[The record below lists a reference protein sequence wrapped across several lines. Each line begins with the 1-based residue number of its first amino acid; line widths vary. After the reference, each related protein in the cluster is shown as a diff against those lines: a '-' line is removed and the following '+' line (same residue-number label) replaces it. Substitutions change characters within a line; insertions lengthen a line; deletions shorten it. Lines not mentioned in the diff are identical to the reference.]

1 MRAFRGARPVQ
12 RRLIVPLLLA
22 TLAVSRGHAEP
33 LAVFV
38 HNIVGARLMVSPAA
52 LYVPKNIPGSLAV
65 TIASSDGGP
74 HPKSASLGIGR
85 HVEAVLRGP
94 AFPAYR
100 LLGLPGEPLILPPIP
115 LPGEYEIDDVRL
127 INTETGEPVLE
138 ASPSR
143 IPVHVFAD
151 VLVSQVT
158 SRPLSVEEIRARGVT
173 IDASNFSAVEFEA
186 SFVIEGR
193 PFPVRFPVVTPKF
206 KQSVEII
213 PRIEM
218 EARLALAKRVNQEVI
233 AGLDLPPA
241 LKLPGLGLQLAAV
254 HLSQAADS
262 EVTSPPPVIPALVVI
277 PGSIGFLNRFFSVQ
291 VFVANGAPPGS
302 PLTVHDVQAEIVLPT
317 GRDLLADTED
327 DPLALAR
334 IDGVPRPVVDVR
346 GLGPDGAVGT
356 TDDVGRLQPA
366 ATGQAE
372 LLVEGRKEGLHT
384 FDIKLRA
391 VLDGLVAGEL
401 PLEGLASGAVLVRN
415 PKFSIVFAHPATV
428 RAGEPYEASIT
439 VLNTSETP
447 AELVSIHL
455 NQASISGAHL
465 AATQPETVT
474 LGTLAPGQSQIGTFS
489 LVADRTGG
497 VALTNLTGD
506 DGLSGRFDLRM
517 GVDERGV
524 PLSAQVIQYPDEVS
538 LLPENVRR
546 AADRVLGQALSV
558 ATAAVVPAG
567 VRRIEVDTVRKRVI
581 ELAEAG
587 QRLQLHDSLER
598 VLTDLLLDWHGG
610 RVDSLGFDQI
620 LREAEAG
627 AQFSGA
633 VFEAIP
639 PGATAPSR
647 GWVSAR
653 AADLAGRDE
662 RWGWMASGA
671 ASIAPVLRLEDVETG
686 GATQAITDSASFV
699 GPDGA
704 VVLIRDP
711 RARQGVLEVV
721 VPIPAA
727 ASGTTVEWFEQDATG
742 VTHRHSF
749 AVASNPSMA
758 RCYHYFPLQTPDIVT
773 IDDGCAQLSS
783 GQAAVTSSE
792 VQEQAPE
799 ILSVQQSLGP
809 IVGRPYLPCGGP
821 QFAEF
826 GRVRHYGNY
835 GTLFAVLFSKPMS
848 SAIVE
853 RPENFTL
860 NSGAVTNGIK
870 LQPGGR
876 VALVNMRD
884 GVATWRPRDL
894 LVSNQVQDAR
904 GHSVAA
910 QSHAIEL
917 AADQGVSIAGRLIG
931 TTGEPVPGVP
941 VTLTMNDQVAT
952 PTGCF
957 MANIRASQ
965 TITDNE
971 GRFTFDYVM
980 AGSTGYTLG
989 ATDIRG
995 LSSDALNVILQASPA
1010 GDLDPAEIEAMAKS
1024 PATAQQVMRAF
1035 SASTLAGGI
1044 ALADAVDRVTFRD
1057 SIPVIPVASPRLRS
1071 EVPVVLRFRGRGL
1084 VEGTVLASDGVTP
1097 VTGAAVNLY
1106 PERNSRELG
1115 RGVFSDAAGHFAF
1128 TGVPLGAFSVEAKT
1142 GDGLARTVSGRLEEP
1157 GETVNVPIV
1166 LSEAEVLRGSLVGTV
1181 YESDGVT
1188 PHPRASVQVSTTDL
1202 RVLAV
1207 GVADEAGHYSFASLQ
1222 ARAVRVEA
1230 LSFDGR
1236 RAGVRNTTVLAN
1248 GETIAHVVLAGTSV
1262 VVGRVEFANGTPA
1275 AGALVEG
1282 GESIVTTDA
1291 LGQFTITG
1299 VPVGVRTLRAGMD
1312 IDPSRGLNF
1321 VRIAA
1326 TRLEVLPG
1334 VINAAVIRFSQQG
1347 EIRGRVYDELGH
1359 AVGSVRVAMPQPG
1372 GFQWVR
1378 ADANGNYVFSPVAIG
1393 DHFISAPSP
1402 PVVEPPSED
1411 ELRDLAAS
1419 GSDQLEAVLG
1429 SVLASRLSGPPA
1441 ANPDQV
1447 FGVARTSLTTDGQ
1460 IAVADIH
1467 YYRQGTVTGVV
1478 VNHLGVPIG
1487 AEVHLLGQKL
1497 SPNAGPMFG
1506 ERGVVR
1512 SDPATGTFSFSH
1524 LPVGPYTVTAH
1535 SPFYARD
1542 PSLSGATTLASPNAT
1557 GVQLQFAPA
1566 ESQGARLT
1574 GRVLRDGNPVGA
1586 GVHVAINFTADYEIL
1601 TAADGIFDTQIDLP
1615 ARTYRVDVLD
1625 STTGRRGQGTV
1636 RVQPGIVAYV
1646 EVSLVSMTGGLD
1658 ITVRQGDGSAAGGA
1672 SVVVDR
1678 TAVPANHWTLT
1689 ANAQGVVS
1697 LSSLAEGSYSVRACL
1712 LVAQTQQCRSQVA
1725 TVGEGVRTALE
1736 LRLGGAGTIAGTYV
1750 EADGH
1755 TPVGFA
1761 QLSIGNVAIV
1771 STDGSGAFEAP
1782 GIPLGTYAIVGHN
1795 PITGRSALAS
1805 ARIAT
1810 PNQVVRIALREDA
1823 LGEVVGRVLG
1833 SDGTSVVA
1841 GAIVTLSPS
1850 STLFPATTVTTDPGG
1865 NFRFAGVPPG
1875 RFTLSARHPST
1886 VGLNGNA
1893 GGEMPLAAT
1902 TLTVDVPLS
1911 PRGAL
1916 QVTVRE
1922 ANGTGVPASLTV
1934 HAGQLTFTLDT
1945 DNAGAATL
1953 SSVPLGA
1960 VTVRASSRVSG
1971 RTRSRGVTTLTLS
1984 TPGESVA
1991 TTVSLRGVGAVTG
2004 HLLTSSGV
2012 PSAGSDVVLEMQAS
2026 GSTSITD
2033 TEHAIT
2039 ASDGAFSFPNVP
2051 IGQVRARGT
2060 SVALA
2065 ASQSGELTVD
2075 GAVLDFTLHLS
2086 PSADVYG
2093 YVVRADGTTPVP
2105 NLDISVAYT
2114 PPSGLAGSI
2123 QSRTSSVG
2131 RFAFSALPVGP
2142 YTITARDVAH
2152 DGLLHHEDTIVA
2164 SAQPINLGN
2173 LRLDEAPPTVTEVLP
2188 VDGATGV
2195 SVTSHVEITF
2205 SEPMDPVF
2213 GNAAAAYL
2221 ADDLGARVPLGIS
2234 WSTVAGETRQ
2244 LVLTPNAALRSETN
2258 YTVVVLGP
2266 AVLGLAA
2273 QMVGPGPTDM
2283 ARRPMVVALVSRF
2296 TTVDSVPPVI
2306 ESFTPEQFA
2315 EQLDPSSVVRIGLN
2329 EPVAPASVQL
2339 ELRNSANEIVPAS
2352 VTIGLNSRVVVL
2364 TPTGPLNTN
2373 DAYEARLLALTDV
2386 AGNSLAG
2393 LPVIHSFFTMD
2404 TMGPT
2409 VVDLVPAPGSALV
2422 EQALIDFDVTLGAI
2436 ESGVQI
2442 QATSDLV
2449 HYSLSSLNSMRVRV
2463 NLGAQGQTIVRA
2475 RGIDHFGNYGPWFSK
2490 TFSVAPNFPPE
2501 ISVVQLAPASGP
2513 LRSGETYTIRVEASD
2528 DSGISSLS
2536 FLASGVVVAQQQ
2548 SNALSSLTLT
2558 GVLPASIGPG
2568 SVIAIDAEAQ
2578 DTSGI
2583 IQVAPQVVFPI
2594 ADGAPPAVVATAS
2607 GQPILPG
2614 STLVVTL
2621 TADDAFGLAAESIAV
2636 SGAATY
2642 SESPTLIGA
2651 PTHDSRSFSISI
2663 PSNATSSSPIHV
2675 VVSGTDT
2682 SGYTGNHTLELMVAD
2697 TVAPTIVAVSPPDLS
2712 TNISISAL
2720 PTVTFSEP
2728 VEGVSTSTFYLALG
2742 GNWVPST
2749 VVLGSGATS
2758 ATIHPIGPL
2767 QPNATYEIIVA
2778 AGITDLAGNALAP
2791 MRTVFQ
2797 TQFLDVVGPHL
2808 VGIRP
2813 ADTSTGASL
2822 AMNIEFQFDEPV
2834 ASGVVA
2840 ADVVVTD
2847 LVSNAVLPGTL
2858 TFPDGRRTIRYSVRS
2873 NLLAPGR
2880 QYRAALGGLP
2890 RDAAGNLAT
2899 SPSMQ
2904 PWSTVTTTFTTA
2916 TIGIEVL
2923 VGTYPAA
2930 GRLVEGHLARARI
2943 VPSAN
2948 AQPSSATWFVDG
2960 TDAQTTFGHPP
2971 EAMISPHE
2979 LLGTAPETTTLVAE
2993 ASVPSVGRFSL
3004 PSVVLTIEPG
3014 SGDFDGDGLSNDV
3027 EASAGTNPW
3036 VYDRNSD
3043 PDLDQLTNAEEIALG
3058 TDPLRADTDGD
3069 GSPDNADM
3077 FPLVGGRPPGVY
3089 LSSPAE
3095 TRSALV
3101 VLAGRTFMPPSLTLA
3116 APITLEMWVSP
3127 TAPCNV
3133 WGSLQSPAALNVAFD
3148 GTRFGVSARSI
3159 RAVQWAASN
3168 STMSAWHHV
3177 AVTYDGVHLRLV
3189 VDGRQEVDS
3198 ETTGALDTSG
3208 GGFGVG
3214 SDFLGHLDEV
3224 RVWSYAR
3231 SPSDVALSMHRSY
3244 SGAVAGLLA
3253 AYSFESGAITA
3264 DSTGHG
3270 YTATAANPGVTSS
3283 GAQVYAERAVAMTAA
3298 TQALSF
3304 AAVDL
3309 DGAAT
3314 SLRLRT
3320 LPTHGR
3326 LRTSAG
3332 VYIVAPG
3339 PFTTQLTYVP
3349 DPGYVGSDGFEVVA
3363 DDGVLTSLPMTVEVA
3378 TQTGNAWIG
3387 VSTLHPDD
3395 WSEPSNWSLGHV
3407 PQSTEIATIPEGVVT
3422 PVRLRTSAT
3431 IDGLY
3436 VAPGS
3441 ELHVENNGATETQLT
3456 VSGSAIADGLVD
3468 GDGFVRLTGAQSTIR
3483 GSFPASRVAG
3493 TVLVGGPTT
3502 VDGSL
3507 LVQSGSLT
3515 VGGNRV
3521 TIAGSLTAPTGGLVM
3536 TSSADFVEVEG
3547 EIRLVSGA
3555 QANLT
3560 AGVLRGHANF
3570 IVESP
3575 NFFAPSGG
3583 HVVELVGPS
3592 TSIRLDYAGVGRN
3605 HFHHLTITSPSV
3617 ALTAQNFVTPPL
3629 YLSVTGNLTL
3639 GDGVSPT
3646 VVTGPGDVS
3655 VGGDLTVA
3663 SGATLDAPNIT
3674 VGGVVNVAGAGAVSS
3689 PGVGTYTRIGNILGT
3704 LSAGTLT
3711 LTGGSGAFDWTPDDT
3726 HVTFTNLAVARQ
3738 VTLAGDLS
3746 VPGDVS
3752 IRNAG
3757 VLYVNGHT
3765 VSIGGGLTTTSVGLR
3780 MQNPSDLVDVQ
3791 GDILWTGNSGN
3802 STWLSAGV
3810 LRGHADFSSQGAN
3823 MIHASGTHRVEL
3835 LGPAAAVDIGFP
3847 STNYFQH
3854 LQVQGAAISQGSMP
3868 TVLGTLVLGASASL
3882 SAPALEVRGSV
3893 TVGTGASL
3901 VVTALN
3907 VGAFVEPSAGF
3918 VQVASLQI
3926 SGLGSAQSDWSP
3938 SAAHYSIS
3946 DLTITGRVR
3955 LLTNLIVNGSMQ
3967 VSDLL
3972 TLNGHN
3978 LTVGGSLT
3986 ANSGQLVM
3994 TNPSDAVEVQGDI
4007 VWATFAV
4014 TSLGSLT
4021 AGTITVHGDFRV
4033 EGASALL
4040 FQASGTHQVDLVSS
4054 SAAIRMDVA
4063 GPTQNRFQNLRVL
4076 APGVTTE
4083 SRVPPNSAWG
4093 LYAAG
4098 NITIGSGSPA
4108 SLTSAVPVGSSGVL
4122 SVAGNAQ
4129 LTAPTVEC
4137 ASLGVQAGLLS
4148 TTTLDFFSTATALV
4162 DLPQPDP
4169 AHVAFTNLTVQRPLR
4184 LTSGFVV
4191 PGNLTLNG
4199 TNGALTIN
4207 ARTLSVGG
4215 ALAMGG
4221 RLHMTQ
4227 AADLVAVAGPIA
4239 WTGASSNLT
4248 NGTLRGSSNFTV
4260 STSGAFAPSGSHRVE
4275 LVGATTQIRTDYPA
4289 TTGNRF
4295 HNLTI
4300 SSPSAVF
4307 LTPISPNPQQTAR
4320 VNGALVVSGSSGA
4333 PAAVTV
4339 AAGQT
4344 LNVVGQIT
4352 VGPDATLTNNGTM
4365 TGTCHRT
4372 GSGVTVTG
4380 YTCP

>member
-1 MRAFRGARPVQ
+1 MRVFRGARRAK
-12 RRLIVPLLLA
+12 RRLIVPLLL
-22 TLAVSRGHAEP
+22 TTVAVSRGHAEP

-38 HNIVGARLMVSPAA
+38 HNIVGARLMVSPSA
-52 LYVPKNIPGSLAV
+52 LYVPKNIPGSVSV

-74 HPKSASLGIGR
+74 HPKAASLGIGR

-213 PRIEM
+213 PRIEI

-254 HLSQAADS
+254 HLAQAADS

-334 IDGVPRPVVDVR
+334 IDGVPKPIVDVR
-346 GLGPDGAVGT
+346 GLGPDGDAGT

-401 PLEGLASGAVLVRN
+401 PLKGLASGAVLVRN

-671 ASIAPVLRLEDVETG
+671 ASTAPVLRLEDVETG

-749 AVASNPSMA
+749 AVTSNPSMA

-792 VQEQAPE
+792 VLEEAPE

-904 GHSVAA
+904 GHGVAA

-952 PTGCF
+952 PTGCS

-1142 GDGLARTVSGRLEEP
+1142 GDGLARTVSGRLADP

-1166 LSEAEVLRGSLVGTV
+1166 LSEAEVLRGSVVGTV

-1299 VPVGVRTLRAGMD
+1299 VPVGVRTLRAGLD

-1326 TRLEVLPG
+1326 TRLDVLPG

-1359 AVGSVRVAMPQPG
+1359 AVGSVRVAMPKPG

-1447 FGVARTSLTTDGQ
+1447 YGVARTSLTTDGQ

-1467 YYRQGTVTGVV
+1467 YYRQGTVSGVV

-1542 PSLSGATTLASPNAT
+1542 PSLSGSTTLASPNAT
-1557 GVQLQFAPA
+1557 GLQLQFPPT

-1574 GRVLRDGNPVGA
+1574 GRVLRDGSPVGA

-1601 TAADGIFDTQIDLP
+1601 TAADGTFDTQIDLP

-1625 STTGRRGQGTV
+1625 SSTGRRGQGTV

-1658 ITVRQGDGSAAGGA
+1658 VTVRQGDGSAAGGA

-1678 TAVPANHWTLT
+1678 TAAPANHWTLI

-1712 LVAQTQQCRSQVA
+1712 LLAQTQQCRSQVA

-1782 GIPLGTYAIVGHN
+1782 GIPLGTYAIIGHN
-1795 PITGRSALAS
+1795 PITGRSALGS
-1805 ARIAT
+1805 ARITA

-1850 STLFPATTVTTDPGG
+1850 STLFAAVTVTTDPGG

-1875 RFTLSARHPST
+1875 RFTLSARHPSS

-1934 HAGQLTFTLDT
+1934 HAGQLTFNLDT
-1945 DNAGAATL
+1945 DSAGSATL

-1971 RTRSRGVTTLTLS
+1971 RTRSRGATTLTLS

-1991 TTVSLRGVGAVTG
+1991 TTVNLRGVGAVTG

-2065 ASQSGELTVD
+2065 ASQSGELTAD

-2093 YVVRADGTTPVP
+2093 YVVRADGITPVP

-2152 DGLLHHEDTIVA
+2152 DGVLHYEDTIVA
-2164 SAQPINLGN
+2164 SAQPIALGN
-2173 LRLDEAPPTVTEVLP
+2173 LRLDESPPTVTEVLP

-2195 SVTSHVEITF
+2195 AVGTSVEVTF
-2205 SEPMDPVF
+2205 SEAMDPVF
-2213 GNAAAAYL
+2213 ADVDAAYL
-2221 ADDLGARVPLGIS
+2221 TDDLARRVQATLS
-2234 WSTVAGETRQ
+2234 WTTVAGETRR
-2244 LVLTPNAALRSETN
+2244 LTLTPAQPLASETN
-2258 YTVVVLGP
+2258 YTLVILGP
-2266 AVLGLAA
+2266 EVIGLSG
-2273 QMVGPGPTDM
+2273 MFLGPGPTDM
-2283 ARRPMVVALVSRF
+2283 GRRPMAASFLAHF
-2296 TTVDSVPPVI
+2296 TTVDAVSPVI
-2306 ESFTPEQFA
+2306 ESFTPEHLS
-2315 EQLDPSSVVRIGLN
+2315 EQVDPTAPIRIGFS
-2329 EPVAPASVQL
+2329 EPMSPQSIGV
-2339 ELRNSANEIVPAS
+2339 ELRTSAGALVPAS
-2352 VTIGLNSRVVVL
+2352 VTQGLNDRVVVL
-2364 TPTGPLNTN
+2364 TPNAALSPNAT
-2373 DAYEARLLALTDV
+2373 YEARVLTATDR
-2386 AGNSLAG
+2386 AGNGVTG
-2393 LPVIHSFFTMD
+2393 LPTTHRFATLD
-2404 TMGPT
+2404 TEGPV
-2409 VVDLVPAPGSALV
+2409 VVDLSPVTGASFVAYANVSFDAALATA
-2422 EQALIDFDVTLGAI
+2422 ENN
-2436 ESGVQI
+2436 VQI
-2442 QATSDLV
+2442 QATADLAT
-2449 HYSLSSLNSMRVRV
+2449 YAISPPGSRRVSV
-2463 NLGAQGQTIVRA
+2463 TLGGAGSTTVRA
-2475 RGIDHFGNYGPWFSK
+2475 RAIDRFGNYGPWYSE
-2490 TFSVAPNFPPE
+2490 TFAISTNYPPE
-2501 ISVVQLAPASGP
+2501 IAVVKTTPLIGPLLTGQPYAIHVTAVDDSSIARVWARASGAF
-2513 LRSGETYTIRVEASD
+2513 SEEQQTTSASEIVFA
-2528 DSGISSLS
+2528 G
-2536 FLASGVVVAQQQ
+2536 
-2548 SNALSSLTLT
+2548 T
-2558 GVLPASIGPG
+2558 LPADLGPG
-2568 SVIAIDAEAQ
+2568 LTVTIEAEAQ
-2578 DTSGI
+2578 DNSGLTT
-2583 IQVAPQVVFPI
+2583 VASPVSLAV
-2594 ADGAPPAVVATAS
+2594 ADGAPPTVIAS
-2607 GQPILPG
+2607 APASPITPG
-2614 STLVVTL
+2614 STLLLTL
-2621 TADDAFGLAAESIAV
+2621 TADDAFGIVAESIIV
-2636 SGAATY
+2636 SGAASY
-2642 SESPTLIGA
+2642 SSSPSVAGA
-2651 PTHDSRSFSISI
+2651 PSHDTRQFSVSI
-2663 PSNATSSSPIHV
+2663 PSDASSSAPIHV
-2675 VVSGTDT
+2675 VVSATD
-2682 SGYTGNHTLELMVAD
+2682 GAGNVGQGVLELAVVD
-2697 TVAPTIVAVSPPDLS
+2697 TLPPSVLAVSPASGTIDVPLGVQP
-2712 TNISISAL
+2712 I
-2720 PTVTFSEP
+2720 VVFSEP
-2728 VEGVSTSTFYLALG
+2728 VLGVSASSFYLTRAGSPVPASVSVASDGRTATLHPLAALQVSQAYVLVLTSGITDHAGLSLPPGTTTFQTSSHDLVGPQLLEVRPAAETTDVALAGALEYVFDEPVVAGSVTAASLTLAPVSGSPTIGTTLQFADSGRTLRFLLPLG
-2742 GNWVPST
+2742 GLAPGVEYRAT
-2749 VVLGSGATS
+2749 LAGSPRDIDGNLA
-2758 ATIHPIGPL
+2758 
-2767 QPNATYEIIVA
+2767 
-2778 AGITDLAGNALAP
+2778 TDLAGQPWNNVVTTFTSAAIALSVSLGGHPAQGRIVEGQPALVRASGTPNAQLVSASWRQNAQLLGTSYGTSPTWTIPAPTLA
-2791 MRTVFQ
+2791 
-2797 TQFLDVVGPHL
+2797 G
-2808 VGIRP
+2808 
-2813 ADTSTGASL
+2813 ASTGATTL
-2822 AMNIEFQFDEPV
+2822 YV
-2834 ASGVVA
+2834 
-2840 ADVVVTD
+2840 DVVVAG
-2847 LVSNAVLPGTL
+2847 VSGL
-2858 TFPDGRRTIRYSVRS
+2858 RS
-2873 NLLAPGR
+2873 LAP
-2880 QYRAALGGLP
+2880 
-2890 RDAAGNLAT
+2890 
-2899 SPSMQ
+2899 
-2904 PWSTVTTTFTTA
+2904 V
-2916 TIGIEVL
+2916 
-2923 VGTYPAA
+2923 
-2930 GRLVEGHLARARI
+2930 
-2943 VPSAN
+2943 
-2948 AQPSSATWFVDG
+2948 
-2960 TDAQTTFGHPP
+2960 
-2971 EAMISPHE
+2971 
-2979 LLGTAPETTTLVAE
+2979 TLV
-2993 ASVPSVGRFSL
+2993 V
-3004 PSVVLTIEPG
+3004 EPRN
-3014 SGDFDGDGLSNDV
+3014 GDFDGDGLTNED
-3027 EASAGTNPW
+3027 EA
-3036 VYDRNSD
+3036 
-3043 PDLDQLTNAEEIALG
+3043 IAG
-3058 TDPLRADTDGD
+3058 TDPWTDDAGLDPDSDGANNALEIANGTDPYDPDTDDDGFSDSADNMIAGNRPPAVYMSISPDPRRALEFVSSGVRTLVLPQDLPFSTPMTFEFWCRPGLATPMTVWTRSGGAGAMSIGYD
-3069 GSPDNADM
+3069 GSHFTVTARVN
-3077 FPLVGGRPPGVY
+3077 GVLTTSTASE
-3089 LSSPAE
+3089 LSAHN
-3095 TRSALV
+3095 T
-3101 VLAGRTFMPPSLTLA
+3101 
-3116 APITLEMWVSP
+3116 
-3127 TAPCNV
+3127 
-3133 WGSLQSPAALNVAFD
+3133 
-3148 GTRFGVSARSI
+3148 
-3159 RAVQWAASN
+3159 
-3168 STMSAWHHV
+3168 WHHV
-3177 AVTYDGVHLRLV
+3177 AVSYNGSYLRLFV
-3189 VDGRQEVDS
+3189 MGRRLGDIE
-3198 ETTGALDTSG
+3198 GALDAGSG
-3208 GGFGVG
+3208 SFAVG
-3214 SDFLGHLDEV
+3214 SNFQGSIDEI

-3231 SPSDVALSMHRSY
+3231 SASQIGRAMQRVLPAQT
-3244 SGAVAGLLA
+3244 AGLT
-3253 AYSFESGAITA
+3253 GAWSLEPGA
-3264 DSTGHG
+3264 LGLDSTGHG
-3270 YTATAANPGVTSS
+3270 YNAVVGNPVSVNNAAASWPERRHQLDGPVISLSPVPQDVDGSAGTTLHVEQFPAHGSLTGVSGPPDYRILPALSYASDPGFVGEDAFVIYARDSS
-3283 GAQVYAERAVAMTAA
+3283 GA
-3298 TQALSF
+3298 
-3304 AAVDL
+3304 
-3309 DGAAT
+3309 
-3314 SLRLRT
+3314 
-3320 LPTHGR
+3320 
-3326 LRTSAG
+3326 
-3332 VYIVAPG
+3332 
-3339 PFTTQLTYVP
+3339 
-3349 DPGYVGSDGFEVVA
+3349 
-3363 DDGVLTSLPMTVEVA
+3363 TSLPLTVTLA
-3378 TQTGNAWIG
+3378 TPVGNTWVGGAAG
-3387 VSTLHPDD
+3387 APNG
-3395 WSEPSNWSLGHV
+3395 WSQHMNWSLRHV
-3407 PQSTEIATIPEGVVT
+3407 P
-3422 PVRLRTSAT
+3422 TSSHTAVIGGET
-3431 IDGLY
+3431 GAAVQLSQDTTVAALY
-3436 VAPGS
+3436 V
-3441 ELHVENNGATETQLT
+3441 GA
-3456 VSGSAIADGLVD
+3456 
-3468 GDGFVRLTGAQSTIR
+3468 GA
-3483 GSFPASRVAG
+3483 
-3493 TVLVGGPTT
+3493 
-3502 VDGSL
+3502 SL
-3507 LVQSGSLT
+3507 
-3515 VGGNRV
+3515 
-3521 TIAGSLTAPTGGLVM
+3521 
-3536 TSSADFVEVEG
+3536 
-3547 EIRLVSGA
+3547 
-3555 QANLT
+3555 
-3560 AGVLRGHANF
+3560 
-3570 IVESP
+3570 
-3575 NFFAPSGG
+3575 
-3583 HVVELVGPS
+3583 ELVG
-3592 TSIRLDYAGVGRN
+3592 AG
-3605 HFHHLTITSPSV
+3605 TEITV
-3617 ALTAQNFVTPPL
+3617 NGHVLA
-3629 YLSVTGNLTL
+3629 
-3639 GDGVSPT
+3639 DGVI
-3646 VVTGPGDVS
+3646 V
-3655 VGGDLTVA
+3655 
-3663 SGATLDAPNIT
+3663 
-3674 VGGVVNVAGAGAVSS
+3674 GAGSVRIVDSAAAAR
-3689 PGVGTYTRIGNILGT
+3689 GTFPALVVP
-3704 LSAGTLT
+3704 SQATLT
-3711 LTGGSGAFDWTPDDT
+3711 L
-3726 HVTFTNLAVARQ
+3726 
-3738 VTLAGDLS
+3738 
-3746 VPGDVS
+3746 
-3752 IRNAG
+3752 
-3757 VLYVNGHT
+3757 
-3765 VSIGGGLTTTSVGLR
+3765 IG
-3780 MQNPSDLVDVQ
+3780 P
-3791 GDILWTGNSGN
+3791 
-3802 STWLSAGV
+3802 
-3810 LRGHADFSSQGAN
+3810 
-3823 MIHASGTHRVEL
+3823 
-3835 LGPAAAVDIGFP
+3835 
-3847 STNYFQH
+3847 
-3854 LQVQGAAISQGSMP
+3854 
-3868 TVLGTLVLGASASL
+3868 
-3882 SAPALEVRGSV
+3882 
-3893 TVGTGASL
+3893 
-3901 VVTALN
+3901 
-3907 VGAFVEPSAGF
+3907 
-3918 VQVASLQI
+3918 
-3926 SGLGSAQSDWSP
+3926 
-3938 SAAHYSIS
+3938 
-3946 DLTITGRVR
+3946 
-3955 LLTNLIVNGSMQ
+3955 
-3967 VSDLL
+3967 
-3972 TLNGHN
+3972 
-3978 LTVGGSLT
+3978 
-3986 ANSGQLVM
+3986 
-3994 TNPSDAVEVQGDI
+3994 
-4007 VWATFAV
+4007 
-4014 TSLGSLT
+4014 TSLGSL
-4021 AGTITVHGDFRV
+4021 
-4033 EGASALL
+4033 E
-4040 FQASGTHQVDLVSS
+4040 
-4054 SAAIRMDVA
+4054 
-4063 GPTQNRFQNLRVL
+4063 VL
-4076 APGVTTE
+4076 AFGQLDV
-4083 SRVPPNSAWG
+4083 
-4093 LYAAG
+4093 
-4098 NITIGSGSPA
+4098 SGQ
-4108 SLTSAVPVGSSGVL
+4108 VL
-4122 SVAGNAQ
+4122 SVAGN
-4129 LTAPTVEC
+4129 LTT
-4137 ASLGVQAGLLS
+4137 ASGGLGMS
-4148 TTTLDFFSTATALV
+4148 
-4162 DLPQPDP
+4162 
-4169 AHVAFTNLTVQRPLR
+4169 N
-4184 LTSGFVV
+4184 
-4191 PGNLTLNG
+4191 
-4199 TNGALTIN
+4199 
-4207 ARTLSVGG
+4207 
-4215 ALAMGG
+4215 
-4221 RLHMTQ
+4221 
-4227 AADLVAVAGPIA
+4227 AADLVDVGGNILISGYSGSTQMA
-4239 WTGASSNLT
+4239 
-4248 NGTLRGSSNFTV
+4248 RGRLVGHGNFTV
-4260 STSGAFAPSGSHRVE
+4260 IGGATGATSMFSTQETHTVE
-4275 LVGATTQIRTDYPA
+4275 LVGPAPLIRMDRAGVSANHFGNLRIASSNAALVTPA
-4289 TTGNRF
+4289 NSGPTVQVNGS
-4295 HNLTI
+4295 LTI
-4300 SSPSAVF
+4300 GGSQSVPAQLRVG
-4307 LTPISPNPQQTAR
+4307 PGQQLVVRRELRLDAY
-4320 VNGALVVSGSSGA
+4320 GALLNLGTFS
-4333 PAAVTV
+4333 AASCSR
-4339 AAGQT
+4339 
-4344 LNVVGQIT
+4344 
-4352 VGPDATLTNNGTM
+4352 DATAGA
-4365 TGTCHRT
+4365 
-4372 GSGVTVTG
+4372 
-4380 YTCP
+4380 CP

>member
-1 MRAFRGARPVQ
+1 MRVFRGARRVK
-12 RRLIVPLLLA
+12 RRLIVPLLL
-22 TLAVSRGHAEP
+22 TTVAVSRGHAEP

-138 ASPSR
+138 TSPSR

-186 SFVIEGR
+186 SFLIEGR

-291 VFVANGAPPGS
+291 IFVANGAPPGS

-749 AVASNPSMA
+749 AVTSNPSMA

-773 IDDGCAQLSS
+773 IDEGCAQLSS
-783 GQAAVTSSE
+783 GQGAVSSSE

-799 ILSVQQSLGP
+799 ILTVQQSLGP

-917 AADQGVSIAGRLIG
+917 AADQGVSLAGRLIG

-952 PTGCF
+952 PLGCF

-1142 GDGLARTVSGRLEEP
+1142 GDGLARTVSGRLEDP

-1236 RAGVRNTTVLAN
+1236 RAGVRTTTVLAN

-1291 LGQFTITG
+1291 LGQFTTTG
-1299 VPVGVRTLRAGMD
+1299 VPVGVRTLRAGLD

-1378 ADANGNYVFSPVAIG
+1378 ADANGNYVFSPVSIR
-1393 DHFISAPSP
+1393 DHFVSAPSP

-1467 YYRQGTVTGVV
+1467 YYRQGTVSGVV

-1506 ERGVVR
+1506 ERGMVR
-1512 SDPATGTFSFSH
+1512 SDPATGVFSFSH

-1542 PSLSGATTLASPNAT
+1542 PSLSGATTLASPNAS
-1557 GVQLQFAPA
+1557 GLQLQFPPT

-1586 GVHVAINFTADYEIL
+1586 GVHVAVNFTADYEIL
-1601 TAADGIFDTQIDLP
+1601 TSADGTFDTQIDLP

-1625 STTGRRGQGTV
+1625 PSTGRRGQGTV

-1658 ITVRQGDGSAAGGA
+1658 VTVRQGDGSAAGGA

-1678 TAVPANHWTLT
+1678 TAVPANHWTLI

-1782 GIPLGTYAIVGHN
+1782 GIPLGTYALIGHN
-1795 PITGRSALAS
+1795 PITGRSALGS
-1805 ARIAT
+1805 ARITT

-1841 GAIVTLSPS
+1841 GAIVSLSPS

-1865 NFRFAGVPPG
+1865 KFRFAGVPPG
-1875 RFTLSARHPST
+1875 RFTLSARHPSS

-1934 HAGQLTFTLDT
+1934 HAGQLTFNLDT

-1953 SSVPLGA
+1953 SSVPLGT

-2065 ASQSGELTVD
+2065 ASQSGELTAD

-2105 NLDISVAYT
+2105 NLDISVAYA

-2152 DGLLHHEDTIVA
+2152 DGVLHYEDTIVA

-2173 LRLDEAPPTVTEVLP
+2173 LRLDESPPTVTEVLP

-2195 SVTSHVEITF
+2195 ALGAAVEVTF
-2205 SEPMDPVF
+2205 SEAMDPVF
-2213 GNAAAAYL
+2213 ADVEAAYL
-2221 ADDLGARVPLGIS
+2221 TDDLARRVDATLS
-2234 WSTVAGETRQ
+2234 WATVAGETRR
-2244 LVLTPNAALRSETN
+2244 LILTPTQPLASETN
-2258 YTVVVLGP
+2258 YTLVVLGP
-2266 AVLGLAA
+2266 EVVGLSG
-2273 QMVGPGPTDM
+2273 MFLGPGPTDM
-2283 ARRPMVVALVSRF
+2283 GGRPMVASFLAYFR
-2296 TTVDSVPPVI
+2296 TIDGVPPVI
-2306 ESFTPEQFA
+2306 ESFTPEHLTT
-2315 EQLDPSSVVRIGLN
+2315 QLDPTTVVRVGFN
-2329 EPVAPASVQL
+2329 EPIDAATLQL
-2339 ELRNSANEIVPAS
+2339 ELRESTGALVASLSNVGLDDRAAVLAPNSALVPNRTYDA
-2352 VTIGLNSRVVVL
+2352 TLL
-2364 TPTGPLNTN
+2364 TAM
-2373 DAYEARLLALTDV
+2373 DR
-2386 AGNSLAG
+2386 AGNSVSG
-2393 LPVIHSFFTMD
+2393 LPLTHRFTTVD
-2404 TMGPT
+2404 TEGPT
-2409 VVDLVPAPGSALV
+2409 VVDLVAAGATPLVEHALV
-2422 EQALIDFDVTLGAI
+2422 HFDATLLTA
-2436 ESGVQI
+2436 EASVQI
-2442 QATSDLV
+2442 QATTDLSTYV
-2449 HYSLSSLNSMRVRV
+2449 LSPLNSARVSLV
-2463 NLGAQGQTIVRA
+2463 LGSAGTTTVRA
-2475 RGIDHFGNYGPWFSK
+2475 RAIDRYGNYGPWYLES
-2490 TFSVAPNFPPE
+2490 FSVSANTPPE
-2501 ISVVQLAPASGP
+2501 LAIIQTSPIGGPLLTGHPYTLEVNAADDSQVVRVWARATGALTQEAQVNGPSSLLLTGTIPASMASAG
-2513 LRSGETYTIRVEASD
+2513 TVTVE
-2528 DSGISSLS
+2528 
-2536 FLASGVVVAQQQ
+2536 
-2548 SNALSSLTLT
+2548 
-2558 GVLPASIGPG
+2558 
-2568 SVIAIDAEAQ
+2568 AEAQ
-2578 DTSGI
+2578 DNSGLTTVATPVEF
-2583 IQVAPQVVFPI
+2583 QVVDGVAP
-2594 ADGAPPAVVATAS
+2594 VVAGSVPA
-2607 GQPILPG
+2607 QAIVPG
-2614 STLVVTL
+2614 STLVLTV
-2621 TADDAFGLAAESIAV
+2621 TADDAFGVASEAV
-2636 SGAATY
+2636 LVTGAASY
-2642 SESPTLIGA
+2642 SSSPSLAGM
-2651 PTHDSRSFSISI
+2651 PTHDVRTYSISI
-2663 PSNATSSSPIHV
+2663 PSGAAGGEPIHV
-2675 VVSGTDT
+2675 SIAGGDAR
-2682 SGYTGNHTLELMVAD
+2682 GNIGQTTLELVVAD
-2697 TVAPTIVAVSPPDLS
+2697 SAAPTIVSLAPADDATSVGLL
-2712 TNISISAL
+2712 TL
-2720 PTVTFSEP
+2720 PSVEFSEA
-2728 VEGVSTSTFYLALG
+2728 VVGLDGGSFFLLEGST
-2742 GNWVPST
+2742 P
-2749 VVLGSGATS
+2749 
-2758 ATIHPIGPL
+2758 
-2767 QPNATYEIIVA
+2767 VA
-2778 AGITDLAGNALAP
+2778 ATVSVAGNARSAVLHPLAP
-2791 MRTVFQ
+2791 LHPNAVYTMVVSSAVHDQ
-2797 TQFLDVVGPHL
+2797 AGNSLSQSETQFATVIQDVTGPRL
-2808 VGIRP
+2808 VSISP
-2813 ADTSTGASL
+2813 ANTSTGAPL
-2822 AMNIEFQFDEPV
+2822 ALNVEFRFDEAITSGSIDAVQDFSFATGAGATAVSAPLTILDSGRTLRFRVPV
-2834 ASGVVA
+2834 SAISPGQAYVA
-2840 ADVVVTD
+2840 
-2847 LVSNAVLPGTL
+2847 TL
-2858 TFPDGRRTIRYSVRS
+2858 AGR
-2873 NLLAPGR
+2873 
-2880 QYRAALGGLP
+2880 P
-2890 RDAAGNLAT
+2890 RDASGNLAT
-2899 SPSMQ
+2899 DQAGYS
-2904 PWSTVTTTFTTA
+2904 WTAASTSFTVA
-2916 TIGIEVL
+2916 TIGIEVFL
-2923 VGTYPAA
+2923 GGHPSQ
-2930 GRLVEGHLARARI
+2930 GRVVEGHSASARI
-2943 VPSAN
+2943 VPGTHTVSRAAWMLNGVEIGTTYGSAPDVSVAVPMGPGN
-2948 AQPSSATWFVDG
+2948 AT
-2960 TDAQTTFGHPP
+2960 
-2971 EAMISPHE
+2971 
-2979 LLGTAPETTTLVAE
+2979 LGARVL
-2993 ASVPSVGRFSL
+2993 VPSVGSFAISTGL
-3004 PSVVLTIEPG
+3004 VVETRDADFDLDGATNSTEVISGTDPWISDMG
-3014 SGDFDGDGLSNDV
+3014 ADPDQDGVVSGDEIAF
-3027 EASAGTNPW
+3027 GTNPN
-3036 VYDRNSD
+3036 DADSD
-3043 PDLDQLTNAEEIALG
+3043 HDGLPDGFDSSGNRLDA
-3058 TDPLRADTDGD
+3058 DPLAG
-3069 GSPDNADM
+3069 N
-3077 FPLVGGRPPGVY
+3077 RPPGIHLSNPYTPRYALGFDSTPRSLRLPVPVAAPLTFEFWVY
-3089 LSSPAE
+3089 PDTLGVGVWGDALNTAAINVGLTE
-3095 TRSALV
+3095 DGYFKAWVRSAV
-3101 VLAGRTFMPPSLTLA
+3101 QPSDPWCTA
-3116 APITLEMWVSP
+3116 SSITTVRE
-3127 TAPCNV
+3127 
-3133 WGSLQSPAALNVAFD
+3133 
-3148 GTRFGVSARSI
+3148 
-3159 RAVQWAASN
+3159 
-3168 STMSAWHHV
+3168 WHHV
-3177 AVTYDGVHLRLV
+3177 AVTYDSGILRLI
-3189 VDGRQEVDS
+3189 VDGQAKS
-3198 ETTGALDTSG
+3198 CSGFSGPLDGSAPNA
-3208 GGFGVG
+3208 FGVDPAFRG
-3214 SDFLGHLDEV
+3214 YIDEL
-3224 RVWSYAR
+3224 RLWSYAR
-3231 SPSDVALSMHRSY
+3231 SPSEISLWMHRSI
-3244 SGAVAGLLA
+3244 SHALGGLAGSWTLDSVGNASSSAPNLASPIGNTAAILTGASRVPVPVFEQSFDGATIQMTASVAPFGLL
-3253 AYSFESGAITA
+3253 G
-3264 DSTGHG
+3264 
-3270 YTATAANPGVTSS
+3270 
-3283 GAQVYAERAVAMTAA
+3283 
-3298 TQALSF
+3298 
-3304 AAVDL
+3304 VDL
-3309 DGAAT
+3309 DTGISGMT
-3314 SLRLRT
+3314 YSLVSG
-3320 LPTHGR
+3320 PEHGR
-3326 LRTSAG
+3326 ILSGG
-3332 VYIVAPG
+3332 VVLPGAPTGIPTPGTMTYIV
-3339 PFTTQLTYVP
+3339 
-3349 DPGYVGSDGFEVVA
+3349 DPEFFGTDSIQVQA
-3363 DDGVLTSLPMTVEVA
+3363 DDGASTSLPLTISFASTATNTWSGNGGTGSWTLAANWEAGVPLSSQYVIIPPGVA
-3378 TQTGNAWIG
+3378 QPIVLSG
-3387 VSTLHPDD
+3387 SR
-3395 WSEPSNWSLGHV
+3395 S
-3407 PQSTEIATIPEGVVT
+3407 
-3422 PVRLRTSAT
+3422 
-3431 IDGLY
+3431 
-3436 VAPGS
+3436 VAGISVGEGS
-3441 ELHVENNGATETQLT
+3441 ELAMSPSSSLV
-3456 VSGSAIADGLVD
+3456 VSGHVLADG
-3468 GDGFVRLTGAQSTIR
+3468 
-3483 GSFPASRVAG
+3483 
-3493 TVLVGGPTT
+3493 
-3502 VDGSL
+3502 
-3507 LVQSGSLT
+3507 
-3515 VGGNRV
+3515 N
-3521 TIAGSLTAPTGGLVM
+3521 
-3536 TSSADFVEVEG
+3536 
-3547 EIRLVSGA
+3547 
-3555 QANLT
+3555 
-3560 AGVLRGHANF
+3560 
-3570 IVESP
+3570 
-3575 NFFAPSGG
+3575 
-3583 HVVELVGPS
+3583 
-3592 TSIRLDYAGVGRN
+3592 
-3605 HFHHLTITSPSV
+3605 
-3617 ALTAQNFVTPPL
+3617 
-3629 YLSVTGNLTL
+3629 
-3639 GDGVSPT
+3639 
-3646 VVTGPGDVS
+3646 VTGPGLVRVFTNAFAYGSYRYATIRGHLGNLRVEQDAY
-3655 VGGDLTVA
+3655 VGAPEFPGPALSLTGALTLPA
-3663 SGATLDAPNIT
+3663 SGTLIADGRSVAI
-3674 VGGVVNVAGAGAVSS
+3674 GGS
-3689 PGVGTYTRIGNILGT
+3689 
-3704 LSAGTLT
+3704 
-3711 LTGGSGAFDWTPDDT
+3711 LTGGNL
-3726 HVTFTNLAVARQ
+3726 VMTN
-3738 VTLAGDLS
+3738 
-3746 VPGDVS
+3746 P
-3752 IRNAG
+3752 N
-3757 VLYVNGHT
+3757 
-3765 VSIGGGLTTTSVGLR
+3765 
-3780 MQNPSDLVDVQ
+3780 DLVDVQ
-3791 GDILWTGNSGN
+3791 GDIVWN
-3802 STWLSAGV
+3802 TWANTPQLSAGV
-3810 LRGHADFSSQGAN
+3810 LRGHQNFRVEGGNSGQVLFRGT
-3823 MIHASGTHRVEL
+3823 GTHRVEL
-3835 LGPAAAVDIGFP
+3835 
-3847 STNYFQH
+3847 
-3854 LQVQGAAISQGSMP
+3854 
-3868 TVLGTLVLGASASL
+3868 
-3882 SAPALEVRGSV
+3882 
-3893 TVGTGASL
+3893 VGTGSRYIRMDL
-3901 VVTALN
+3901 PGTLT
-3907 VGAFVEPSAGF
+3907 PSAGRCF
-3918 VQVASLQI
+3918 RN
-3926 SGLGSAQSDWSP
+3926 
-3938 SAAHYSIS
+3938 
-3946 DLTITGRVR
+3946 LTIGAAYTTLQGTTAGASSTICVSGE
-3955 LLTNLIVNGSMQ
+3955 LTVQSGA
-3967 VSDLL
+3967 DGPA
-3972 TLNGHN
+3972 T
-3978 LTVGGSLT
+3978 LTVGSQQTLLVGSLR
-3986 ANSGQLVM
+3986 
-3994 TNPSDAVEVQGDI
+3994 VQD
-4007 VWATFAV
+4007 
-4014 TSLGSLT
+4014 
-4021 AGTITVHGDFRV
+4021 
-4033 EGASALL
+4033 EG
-4040 FQASGTHQVDLVSS
+4040 
-4054 SAAIRMDVA
+4054 
-4063 GPTQNRFQNLRVL
+4063 
-4076 APGVTTE
+4076 
-4083 SRVPPNSAWG
+4083 
-4093 LYAAG
+4093 
-4098 NITIGSGSPA
+4098 
-4108 SLTSAVPVGSSGVL
+4108 
-4122 SVAGNAQ
+4122 
-4129 LTAPTVEC
+4129 
-4137 ASLGVQAGLLS
+4137 
-4148 TTTLDFFSTATALV
+4148 
-4162 DLPQPDP
+4162 
-4169 AHVAFTNLTVQRPLR
+4169 
-4184 LTSGFVV
+4184 VV
-4191 PGNLTLNG
+4191 NFE
-4199 TNGALTIN
+4199 I
-4207 ARTLSVGG
+4207 GG
-4215 ALAMGG
+4215 ALSPANSCT
-4221 RLHMTQ
+4221 RDT
-4227 AADLVAVAGPIA
+4227 
-4239 WTGASSNLT
+4239 SS
-4248 NGTLRGSSNFTV
+4248 S
-4260 STSGAFAPSGSHRVE
+4260 
-4275 LVGATTQIRTDYPA
+4275 
-4289 TTGNRF
+4289 
-4295 HNLTI
+4295 
-4300 SSPSAVF
+4300 
-4307 LTPISPNPQQTAR
+4307 
-4320 VNGALVVSGSSGA
+4320 
-4333 PAAVTV
+4333 
-4339 AAGQT
+4339 
-4344 LNVVGQIT
+4344 
-4352 VGPDATLTNNGTM
+4352 
-4365 TGTCHRT
+4365 
-4372 GSGVTVTG
+4372 VTG
-4380 YTCP
+4380 VSCAVQ